1 MLDYFISWCVQCAL
15 DARNSLVD
23 ARNHR
28 LPSIISNNGKFQG
41 RPFFFWL
48 PSSNSA
54 FIHTPHM
61 FSRHRNKLHTFRHT
75 CWWESMSVQRFR
87 KKKNLNSDELTNNW
101 KSICSYSRTNRHV
114 LCLALTRTVGL
125 NVNRLRMCY
134 QLDRRMKSLFFLRS
148 EHDFLNA
155 SYDCAVTTEV
165 IAHRVITNSRV
176 KRVQNLN
183 NILHANMIIIKCCI
197 RLFHHKHHLALFPKL
212 PTQKKMAG
220 IAAIR
225 LFDLALRFSGYIL
238 SQHKKTTTKNGVAA
252 ADNVATFVHFLEEIV
267 KCRHLALSTLAL
279 IFLGLFVFFHFRFS
293 CFAYSV
299 DIINICIFALFI
311 YYFHSSPLIT
321 YL

>member
-1 MLDYFISWCVQCAL
+1 M
-15 DARNSLVD
+15 R
-23 ARNHR
+23 
-28 LPSIISNNGKFQG
+28 
-41 RPFFFWL
+41 
-48 PSSNSA
+48 
-54 FIHTPHM
+54 
-61 FSRHRNKLHTFRHT
+61 
-75 CWWESMSVQRFR
+75 
-87 KKKNLNSDELTNNW
+87 
-101 KSICSYSRTNRHV
+101 RT
-114 LCLALTRTVGL
+114 TG
-125 NVNRLRMCY
+125 
-134 QLDRRMKSLFFLRS
+134 
-148 EHDFLNA
+148 
-155 SYDCAVTTEV
+155 AVTTEV

-197 RLFHHKHHLALFPKL
+197 RLFHYKHHLALFPKL
-212 PTQKKMAG
+212 PTQKKNG
-220 IAAIR
+220 R
-225 LFDLALRFSGYIL
+225 NFGLFDLALRFSGYIL